1 MKFRTI
7 ITDYVKKEWS
17 REHGTTGVVL
27 EGKNYFHL
35 LLDLVELPFNPGVN
49 EVEAKD
55 YVAYVL
61 CNYLKNRFTKSFVL
75 SCYWMNQYLEHDTI
89 VQIVD
94 QVTQRALEIAAEEV

>member
-1 MKFRTI
+1 MKFPKI

-27 EGKNYFHL
+27 EGENFYHL
-35 LLDLVELPFNPGVN
+35 LLDITELSFNPGVN
-49 EVEAKD
+49 IVEAKD
-55 YVAYVL
+55 YVVYVL
-61 CNYLKNRFTKSFVL
+61 SNYLKNRFTKSFVL

-94 QVTQRALEIAAEEV
+94 SITARALEIAEEEV